1 MVNIHL
7 RRMGKNKSPYY
18 RIVVADSR
26 SPRDGK
32 FIDAVG
38 SYDPRGLME
47 TKIDVVKYEAWVKK
61 GAKPTRRV
69 QNIIRMYNEN
79 KLEGKIIREENE
91 GTA

>member
-7 RRMGKNKSPYY
+7 RRMGKHKSPYY

-26 SPRDGK
+26 APRDGK
-32 FIDAVG
+32 FIDSIG
-38 SYDPRGLME
+38 SYDPRGLMAS
-47 TKIDVVKYEAWVKK
+47 KVDVKKYEAWVKK

-69 QNIIRMYNEN
+69 QNIIRQYSEN
-79 KLEGKIIREENE
+79 KLEGKVIREENE